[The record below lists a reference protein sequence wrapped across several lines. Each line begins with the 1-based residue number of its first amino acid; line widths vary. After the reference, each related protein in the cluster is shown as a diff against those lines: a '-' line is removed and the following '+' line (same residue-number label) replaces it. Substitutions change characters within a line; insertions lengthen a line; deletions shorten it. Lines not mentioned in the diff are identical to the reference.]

1 MTGRLGL
8 MSKNAVMTHF
18 MRCGILTVISG
29 NRENVRKHASVG
41 QCVPIMTFVKRN
53 KKGTQTDK

>member
-1 MTGRLGL
+1 

-41 QCVPIMTFVKRN
+41 QCVPIMTFVKRD